1 MWSRVRSG
9 QSKIRGGDGF
19 LDQLFRVRHALLT
32 VHAGAAPEH
41 LETFW
46 RATRL
51 YGDAAWLLPTLR
63 DLQDQY
69 QRVGRISDSQLQF
82 LAGVTEYYRAR
93 TDKMAVAGE
102 KLAVIAAVT
111 LPVCVSRR
119 DGHADHP
126 DQRGQLA

>member
-1 MWSRVRSG
+1 MGSWTSCSG
-9 QSKIRGGDGF
+9 SVTPCSPCTRGQLQS
-19 LDQLFRVRHALLT
+19 A
-32 VHAGAAPEH
+32 
-41 LETFW
+41 ETFW

-82 LAGVTEYYRAR
+82 PARVTEYYRAR

-102 KLAVIAAVT
+102 KLAVNAAVT
-111 LPVCVSRR
+111 LPVSAVSRR